1 MEKIDL
7 TIDRDFD
14 YAEKIRTLQILE
26 SLKTIDKSSYK
37 IVTFDIETYGLNP
50 ENLALAIF
58 FNGVDYKVC
67 FTKEEC
73 LE

>member
-26 SLKTIDKSSYK
+26 SLKTIDKSS
-37 IVTFDIETYGLNP
+37 
-50 ENLALAIF
+50 
-58 FNGVDYKVC
+58 
-67 FTKEEC
+67 
-73 LE
+73 